1 MKTYQ
6 RFKHIVILKE
16 KKKKKNQIDFSYLVR
31 DRAPKTR
38 SEIDG
43 TKYRDTV
50 KILKSTPCSECLKRK
65 VQRKNRKYGEKDK
78 DRIKIIH
85 QRHLSNTK
93 NMYKKFLPKILIRG

>member
-16 KKKKKNQIDFSYLVR
+16 EEKKNQIDSSYLVR

-50 KILKSTPCSECLKRK
+50 KILKSTPSSECLKRK
-65 VQRKNRKYGEKDK
+65 VQTKNRKYGEKDK

-93 NMYKKFLPKILIRG
+93 NMYQKFLPKILIRR